1 MTKVYTSEI
10 EIPLFK
16 IILQGKSGVGKTNI
30 LQVFNNEPFQS
41 KHLSTVGLDFRV
53 KK

>member
-16 IILQGKSGVGKTNI
+16 IILCGKSGVGKTNI
-30 LQVFNNEPFQS
+30 LQVFNNEPFQQNIYQQ
-41 KHLSTVGLDFRV
+41 LD
-53 KK
+53 

>member
-16 IILQGKSGVGKTNI
+16 IILYGKSGVGKTNI
-30 LQVFNNEPFQS
+30 LQVFNN
-41 KHLSTVGLDFRV
+41 
-53 KK
+53 